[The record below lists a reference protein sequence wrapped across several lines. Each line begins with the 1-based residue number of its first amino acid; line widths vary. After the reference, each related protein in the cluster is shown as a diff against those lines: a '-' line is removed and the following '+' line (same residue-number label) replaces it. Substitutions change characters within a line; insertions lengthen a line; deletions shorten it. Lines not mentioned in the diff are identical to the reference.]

1 MRRGLINKS
10 TFLFIF
16 FVALFTILSYG
27 FDQMVI
33 RTEDKIRNLNIEY
46 QNINN
51 NLTKHQSIA
60 TTLNNIS
67 IATDLNFSQILL
79 NRNLL
84 IKSYLLSS
92 IELKGTLDFFNRKSD
107 KVNSSDLGRMICKEL
122 IKVVDIQQ
130 EIRSQYVEFYITNEK
145 YLKKIN
151 KKQFSLLSKLYQVD
165 SNPLSG
171 EKSEF
176 FNQDL
181 TKYTKLIG
189 YERHWK
195 DNYKGWKDYRQ
206 KAFDNFTSKE
216 WYDVYRYKMVLLKQ
230 INDDTEILD
239 DFLEK
244 VDLMIENE
252 EEKLI
257 NKFDLVKS
265 ASVQKNYFIL
275 LSIISQIFSL
285 LFLLL
290 LFRSFIIKIN

>member
-1 MRRGLINKS
+1 
-10 TFLFIF
+10 
-16 FVALFTILSYG
+16 
-27 FDQMVI
+27 
-33 RTEDKIRNLNIEY
+33 
-46 QNINN
+46 
-51 NLTKHQSIA
+51 
-60 TTLNNIS
+60 
-67 IATDLNFSQILL
+67 
-79 NRNLL
+79 
-84 IKSYLLSS
+84 
-92 IELKGTLDFFNRKSD
+92 
-107 KVNSSDLGRMICKEL
+107 MIYKEL
-122 IKVVDIQQ
+122 IKVVDIQF
-130 EIRSQYVEFYITNEK
+130 EIRSQFVEFYITNEK

-165 SNPLSG
+165 TNPLSG

-195 DNYKGWKDYRQ
+195 NNYKGWKNYKQ

-216 WYDVYRYKMVLLKQ
+216 WYDVHRYKMVLLKQ

-257 NKFDLVKS
+257 NKFDLIKS